1 MPFQKSGIFRKS
13 GMSALKA
20 VARKYKKVQ
29 VVLRTV
35 FIKPLNFL
43 FKQMFSSQNKQK
55 TNKLC
60 MQSWIADQN
69 LIYKEESLIFQIYN
83 LEIAICFIQIRN
95 SLVNLLCQSKT
106 FTLNINVKETWMLVQ
121 WSLKL
126 VTTMINLPQFCGSY
140 RPLVLAVYQHVRV
153 CLII

>member
-1 MPFQKSGIFRKS
+1 
-13 GMSALKA
+13 MSALKA

-106 FTLNINVKETWMLVQ
+106 LTLNINVKET
-121 WSLKL
+121 
-126 VTTMINLPQFCGSY
+126 
-140 RPLVLAVYQHVRV
+140 
-153 CLII
+153 